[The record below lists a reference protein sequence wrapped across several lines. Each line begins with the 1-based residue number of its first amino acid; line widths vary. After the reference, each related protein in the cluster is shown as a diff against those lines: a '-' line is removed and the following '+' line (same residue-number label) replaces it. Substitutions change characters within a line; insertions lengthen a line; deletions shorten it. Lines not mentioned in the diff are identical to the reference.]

1 MHPEYDALLH
11 FPAMA
16 RPDFNHLQA
25 FILVARE
32 RSFTR
37 AAAQLG
43 VSQSA
48 LSHTIRALESKLG
61 VRLLTRTTR
70 GVSPTEAGEK
80 LYATLEPHYEG
91 IEAGL
96 SALGDASGKPAGT
109 IRITTHDHAA
119 STILWPKLSPLLAAY
134 PDIKVE
140 LSINYGLID
149 IVAERFD
156 AGVRT
161 GDQVARDMIAVRI
174 SPDMKRAVVGSPG
187 YLANRPLPTTPQDLT
202 RHNCINLRLATH
214 GGIAPWDFVKDGK
227 ELQVQVEGQA
237 IFNTTPQKLQAAL
250 DGAGLATLPEDM
262 VLEHVAA
269 GRLLRVLDD
278 WCPTYPGYHLYYPSR
293 RQASPAFAL
302 VVEALRYRA
311 NS

>member
-1 MHPEYDALLH
+1 MP
-11 FPAMA
+11 

-48 LSHTIRALESKLG
+48 LSHTIRGLESRLG
-61 VRLLTRTTR
+61 VRLLARSTR

-80 LYATLEPHYEG
+80 LYASLEPHYEA

-96 SALGDASGKPAGT
+96 SALDAARDKPAGT

-119 STILWPKLSPLLAAY
+119 GTVLWPKLSGVLAAW
-134 PDIKVE
+134 PDLKVE
-140 LSINYGLID
+140 ISINYGLID

-156 AGVRT
+156 AGVRL
-161 GDQVARDMIAVRI
+161 GDQVAKDMIAVRI
-174 SPDMKRAVVGSPG
+174 SPDMKRAVVGSPA
-187 YLANRPLPTTPQDLT
+187 YLAGRALPRTPQDLT

-214 GGIAPWDFVKDGK
+214 GGLAPWDFVKDGK

-250 DGAGLATLPEDM
+250 DGAGLATLPDDM
-262 VLEHVAA
+262 VAEHVAA
-269 GRLLRVLDD
+269 GRLQRVLED

-293 RQASPAFAL
+293 RQASPAFAVML
-302 VVEALRYRA
+302 EALRYRA
-311 NS
+311 DS